1 MRLFFFFV
9 KIWFCFVD
17 CTAVARSFLQVAATE
32 EVASPLRVVQIEGI
46 SMILLIIAMDTTR
59 PGHLDPPRPPRRLL
73 DPPRPPRSR
82 LDPSRPPR
90 RCLAQPN
97 SLASVSSR
105 LVPWPIFRTLL
116 ETWNGLALCPR
127 RS

>member
-46 SMILLIIAMDTTR
+46 SMILVFSLFCC
-59 PGHLDPPRPPRRLL
+59 L
-73 DPPRPPRSR
+73 PPRSSQAAYIRPGR
-82 LDPSRPPR
+82 LG
-90 RCLAQPN
+90 A
-97 SLASVSSR
+97 A
-105 LVPWPIFRTLL
+105 
-116 ETWNGLALCPR
+116 
-127 RS
+127 